1 MNDESDTSKSWNNPS
16 FVDTDQAARLAEA
29 QRYGEVL
36 RRKVGDGWALGSF
49 VLELPVP
56 ATLGAMAL
64 AGFDFV
70 VLDMEHSAVD
80 FARLEGL
87 ITAGQAAGLTVLV
100 RPRGH
105 DDGLIG
111 KILDVGANG
120 IMVPRV
126 ETPDQARAIVAQ
138 SRFPPAGGRGFSP
151 LTRYDAFQRPLQALN
166 DCTYLI
172 LQIEGKRGIER
183 ARDIA
188 SVPGIDAIF
197 VGPYDLALSLGVKPG
212 SRRVSSA
219 AARLA
224 KSLPRGLQLGIYVDD
239 PANCG
244 DWAAKRFA
252 LQCVSFDGRMLSGAA
267 RSLVA
272 AARKG
277 MKRKQ
282 RG

>member
-1 MNDESDTSKSWNNPS
+1 MNDESDTSKSWNNPL
-16 FVDTDQAARLAEA
+16 FVDSDKAARLAES

-36 RRKVGDGWALGSF
+36 RRKVADGWALGTF
-49 VLELPVP
+49 VVELPVP
-56 ATLGAMAL
+56 AVLRAIAL

-80 FARLEGL
+80 FPHLESL
-87 ITAGQAAGLTVLV
+87 IAVGHSAGLPVLV
-100 RPRGH
+100 RPRSH

-111 KILDVGANG
+111 RILDLGANG

-126 ETPDQARAIVAQ
+126 ETAEQARAVVDQ
-138 SRFPPAGGRGFSP
+138 SRFPPLGQRGFSP
-151 LTRYDAFQRPLQALN
+151 LTRYDALKQPLRALN
-166 DCTYLI
+166 DSTYLM
-172 LQIEGKRGIER
+172 LQIEGRRGIEH

-197 VGPYDLALSLGVKPG
+197 VGPYDLALSLGVPPG
-212 SRRVSSA
+212 SERVSGEA
-219 AARLA
+219 VKLA
-224 KSLPRGLQLGIYVDD
+224 KSMPRGLQLGIYVDD
-239 PANCG
+239 PARCG
-244 DWAAKRFA
+244 EWAARRYT

-277 MKRKQ
+277 MKRK
-282 RG
+282 RSR

>member
-1 MNDESDTSKSWNNPS
+1 MNEEDDTSTSWSNPL
-16 FVDTDQAARLAEA
+16 FVDGDRAARLAES
-29 QRYGEVL
+29 QRYGDVL
-36 RRKVGDGWALGSF
+36 RRKVAAGWALGTF

-80 FARLEGL
+80 FARLENL
-87 ITAGQAAGLTVLV
+87 IVAGHAAGLPVLA

-111 KILDVGANG
+111 KILDLGANG
-120 IMVPRV
+120 IMVPRI
-126 ETPDQARAIVAQ
+126 ETPEQARAVVQQ
-138 SRFPPAGGRGFSP
+138 SRFAPAGARGFSP
-151 LTRYDAFQRPLQALN
+151 LTRYDALERPLQALN
-166 DCTYLI
+166 DSTYVI
-172 LQIEGKRGIER
+172 LQIEGRRGIER

-197 VGPYDLALSLGVKPG
+197 VGPYDLALSLGVAPG
-212 SRRVSSA
+212 SPRVSTA
-219 AARLA
+219 AVKLA
-224 KSLPRGLQLGIYVDD
+224 KSMPRGLQLGIYVDN

-277 MKRKQ
+277 IKRKR